1 MGTNFQY
8 AITTNY
14 QVSRKFRIKIHILVY
29 FGKASYKHAMNTTCF
44 KNLTSLPMG
53 KNEFHHGLRTP
64 SKFFFQ
70 INFWLIEEIAKQQN
84 KLRDILAEFQLT
96 FCHCAS
102 LVLDFD

>member
-8 AITTNY
+8 PITTNY

-64 SKFFFQ
+64 SKVFFQ
-70 INFWLIEEIAKQQN
+70 INFWQIVEIADQQN
-84 KLRDILAEFQLT
+84 KL
-96 FCHCAS
+96 
-102 LVLDFD
+102 